1 MTMSL
6 PSRVFFDK
14 APDTAADTAA
24 FHARRPARIARARR
38 RPHRR
43 TALATPACTSP
54 LPPVCA
60 PASTTTQNTHTLQR
74 YPSPFP
80 RGPTRISFLRAL
92 HTGTAGL
99 TVSCA
104 RQRAKLPRAPST
116 GRTLSASA
124 VRSPTCSSP
133 HCVRFLIDTPVGLP
147 GRGVS
152 RRTAPDGFSLS
163 TPTIAPRR
171 ALAADR
177 PPPPPPRPAATAERL
192 HTRST
197 STEGRSSVAEA
208 GTGTRGWPTP

>member
-1 MTMSL
+1 MTIPSFSCVFPQGARHCSRHSRL
-6 PSRVFFDK
+6 PRAKADSDRVCS
-14 APDTAADTAA
+14 APTA
-24 FHARRPARIARARR
+24 P
-38 RPHRR
+38 PHR
-43 TALATPACTSP
+43 ACNRGVHTP

-80 RGPTRISFLRAL
+80 RGPTRISFSRAL

-104 RQRAKLPRAPST
+104 RQRAKLPLATTTCRP
-116 GRTLSASA
+116 LSASA
-124 VRSPTCSSP
+124 VRSLTCSSP
-133 HCVRFLIDTPVGLP
+133 PCVRFLIDTPVGLP

-152 RRTAPDGFSLS
+152 RRSAPDGFSLT

-177 PPPPPPRPAATAERL
+177 PPPPPPRPTATAERL

-208 GTGTRGWPTP
+208 GTGTRVWPTP